1 MQRLNVIPVLLVG
14 CLALAGCAS
23 ERVKAEARK
32 AKEHKEEYV
41 DYYPTGSNIPI
52 KVPKD
57 QMKTSQSETD
67 RAQEVFREVQRL
79 GSHAETDP
87 ETASANAGKRS
98 QRNRATPALISRAGH
113 SRRRFLLAG

>member
-1 MQRLNVIPVLLVG
+1 MLRRMQRLNVIPVLLVIT
-14 CLALAGCAS
+14 LTLAGCAS

-57 QMKTSQSETD
+57 MAKASAAETEE
-67 RAQEVFREVQRL
+67 AQRIFRDVQR
-79 GSHAETDP
+79 AIQQP
-87 ETASANAGKRS
+87 ETGPQTGIPGA
-98 QRNRATPALISRAGH
+98 QYE
-113 SRRRFLLAG
+113 

>member
-1 MQRLNVIPVLLVG
+1 MHRPRLIPVLLVAT
-14 CLALAGCAS
+14 LTLAGCAS

-57 QMKTSQSETD
+57 TRTSEAESDETQREFRD
-67 RAQEVFREVQRL
+67 LQRTGQRPESGPQTGIPGAQHED
-79 GSHAETDP
+79 GP
-87 ETASANAGKRS
+87 K
-98 QRNRATPALISRAGH
+98 
-113 SRRRFLLAG
+113 